1 MRHDRMQKGQ
11 VVPEHRVHRGERG
24 CLCRWVR
31 PVLQVT
37 LDGFQEA
44 VAVFVPEELVQGLD
58 EGVEFVVRQ
67 RFFYICMQLLELGDN
82 GDMYG

>member
-1 MRHDRMQKGQ
+1 MQKGQ
-11 VVPEHRVHRGERG
+11 VVPEYRVHRGERG
-24 CLCRWVR
+24 CPRRRVR

-67 RFFYICMQLLELGDN
+67 RFFYICMQLLEPGDN